1 MKNIKGLKKQIPN
14 IIFGLIFIVGLSI
27 FLYPS
32 VSNYINSK
40 HQSRAVASYDAAIAN
55 MSTTDYTA
63 FWDAADSFNK
73 KLAAA
78 QANSFLKLDDELKDE
93 YYKLM
98 DPTGTGVI
106 GTIEIE
112 NIGVNL
118 PIYHGTEETVLQV
131 GIGHL
136 EGSSL
141 PTGNT
146 STHTILSGHRGLPS
160 AKLFT
165 DLDQM
170 IEGDTFLLHILDKT
184 FAYQVDNIS
193 IVLPEDTGGLGIQ
206 DGKEYVTLVTC
217 TPYGVNTHRL
227 LVRAKRV
234 DYNEETKLI
243 VPADAVRYNNLLVA
257 PFVGAPMLFIVFV
270 VFLFMTR
277 KPKPAGTADIPGEPK
292 KPGKR
297 KRRRRVRRVRRV
309 KRKKARK

>member
-1 MKNIKGLKKQIPN
+1 MSKKLKKQIPN
-14 IIFGLIFIVGLSI
+14 IIFGIIFIVGICI

-40 HQSRAVASYDAAIAN
+40 NQSRAIKNYDEAL
-55 MSTTDYTA
+55 SSLTEEDYTKYWQA
-63 FWDAADSFNK
+63 AYSYNDA
-73 KLAAA
+73 LA
-78 QANSFLKLDDELKDE
+78 QKTMNFTLSDEELEEYNSIL
-93 YYKLM
+93 

-118 PIYHGTEETVLQV
+118 PIYHGTEESVLQV

-136 EGSSL
+136 EGTSF
-141 PTGNT
+141 PTGT
-146 STHTILSGHRGLPS
+146 ASTHAVLSGHRGLPS

-184 FAYQVDNIS
+184 FAYQVDQIN
-193 IVLPEDTGGLGIQ
+193 IVLPEETQDLAIQ
-206 DGKEYVTLVTC
+206 PDKEYVTLVTC

-243 VPADAVRYNNLLVA
+243 VPADATRYGNLIVA
-257 PFVGAPMLFIVFV
+257 PFIAAPLLLLAFILYVIF
-270 VFLFMTR
+270 TS
-277 KPKPAGTADIPGEPK
+277 
-292 KPGKR
+292 KR
-297 KRRRRVRRVRRV
+297 FRNRRSNRN
-309 KRKKARK
+309 K